1 MESLDA
7 SRRSYARMIV
17 GKAGVA
23 DERLVAAFAAVER
36 ERFIGP
42 GPWSVPINEG
52 SYARTDTS
60 DPRAVYQDIVVALAA
75 DRGINNGQPSLHAKC
90 LALVDPKPG
99 ERVVHVGAGTGYY
112 TALLATLVGPS
123 GPVAAYEIE
132 PDLAER
138 ARENLRAFGNVR
150 VHCASATEA
159 PLPQASDVIY
169 VSAGATHPV
178 AAWLDALAPG
188 GRLLFPFTPDDGWGC
203 MLAITRRP
211 GGGYA
216 ARAIAHVGFIDCIG
230 ARDAAA
236 SAALTAALRRGNS
249 AGIRS
254 LHRNASPDRTVW
266 CAGRD
271 WWLST
276 ADWRPARLLR

>member
-1 MESLDA
+1 MESLA
-7 SRRSYARMIV
+7 AIRRSYAEMIV
-17 GKAGVA
+17 GRAGVV
-23 DERLVAAFAAVER
+23 DERLVSAFAAVER
-36 ERFIGP
+36 EKFIGP
-42 GPWSVPINEG
+42 GPWSVPISEA
-52 SYARTDTS
+52 SYVRTDTR
-60 DPRAVYQDIVVALAA
+60 DPRAVYQDIVVALSAR
-75 DRGINNGQPSLHAKC
+75 RGINNGQPSLHAKC
-90 LALVDPKPG
+90 LAVVNPMPG

-138 ARENLRAFGNVR
+138 ARENLRGFANVR

-159 PLPQASDVIY
+159 ALPKDCDVIY
-169 VSAGATHPV
+169 ASAGATHPV

-188 GRLLFPFTPDDGWGC
+188 GRLLFPLTPDDGWGC
-203 MLAITRRP
+203 MLLVMRRRA
-211 GGGYA
+211 GGYA
-216 ARAIAHVGFIDCIG
+216 ASAIAQVGFIDCIG

-236 SAALTAALRRGNS
+236 SAALAAALRRGNS
-249 AGIRS
+249 AAIRS
-254 LHRNASPDRTVW
+254 LHRDGAPDRSVW

-276 ADWRPARLLR
+276 AD